1 MSTDI
6 AVLLKQ
12 TDRRVIDDSLYLER
26 NVPTSRL
33 IRNPKNKFVAYLNSY
48 NLCNFFVPRVNFP
61 PRGFLRSLDL
71 NICTLTW
78 LIPRGPPPD
87 SDLS

>member
-1 MSTDI
+1 MVASNLGLH
-6 AVLLKQ
+6 VYRYSCPSQ
-12 TDRRVIDDSLYLER
+12 RDRRVIDDFLER

-71 NICTLTW
+71 NISTLTW
-78 LIPRGPPPD
+78 
-87 SDLS
+87 